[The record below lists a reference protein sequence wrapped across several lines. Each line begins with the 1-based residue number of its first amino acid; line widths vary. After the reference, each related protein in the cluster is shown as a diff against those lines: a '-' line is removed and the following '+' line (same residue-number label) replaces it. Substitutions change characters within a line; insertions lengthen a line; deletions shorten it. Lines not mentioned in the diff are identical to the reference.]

1 MGLRKEG
8 VLMGATDNFGW
19 NAVSSLGKHNDE
31 ECPICKEFKEDSH
44 LNDKE
49 EEVKCPGAD

>member
-1 MGLRKEG
+1 
-8 VLMGATDNFGW
+8 MGATDNFGW